1 MTPLQLTVISGVL
14 QNQGIRANV
23 AGLNALASYEALPV
37 ISSFIGAVNKAES
50 IRYDPIFRPN
60 VQTTITAAT
69 LSKMKSLGAGDCPAM
84 GDSVP
89 ANLNINLD
97 QQQIV
102 NDTVFPPGLSG
113 YAKFTANSIA
123 SPTDLTKFCQ
133 FFSSAY
139 DFRSGTNQTINT
151 ADNVNYLGPT
161 FSNMSNLIT
170 ADITNVT
177 KNKVLFGN
185 DLRKLGTLINTQ
197 ALDAMGTPANVIAQL
212 VRIGGLPP
220 GLGSQLTLAGV
231 TSDDLSVLK
240 RRDYSI
246 ADSIQAAM
254 YRAMV
259 NTTGESL
266 KNVLDILDVTTPG
279 IQNMA
284 DLLNPYKI
292 LPTSFQTLLAP
303 TTTGPVSIYLD
314 TSGAVNTNLITQL
327 PNYYITADNAG
338 FPYERLKTIIPSDQ
352 ALANKAFQASLQQ
365 LKGITETT
373 LPELGTVC
381 VNLKEL
387 NGLPLVQSLTQPVP
401 NGVVSYIKASL
412 ADGSGPSGTLT
423 MFDVIGSAAGF
434 QVTAPI
440 TNVVT
445 SINSTNTT
453 NVKQVYDVM
462 TGVMNGQYNVFGNTL
477 PAVWSGIDTPYG
489 NFIPNY
495 NVAVASLC
503 DTANTQIAVYVT
515 ANPTKVSS
523 INQNYFAFAQ
533 QQAKQINNLNRAG
546 IQVAGIP
553 GNVQSSV
560 FSWAQNLQDYG
571 TENEPG
577 GPVDYLNYVV
587 DATNITG
594 QSIIAACREGDN
606 MKNLE
611 EIGINLTNTVPVK

>member
-1 MTPLQLTVISGVL
+1 
-14 QNQGIRANV
+14 
-23 AGLNALASYEALPV
+23 
-37 ISSFIGAVNKAES
+37 
-50 IRYDPIFRPN
+50 
-60 VQTTITAAT
+60 
-69 LSKMKSLGAGDCPAM
+69 
-84 GDSVP
+84 
-89 ANLNINLD
+89 
-97 QQQIV
+97 
-102 NDTVFPPGLSG
+102 
-113 YAKFTANSIA
+113 
-123 SPTDLTKFCQ
+123 
-133 FFSSAY
+133 
-139 DFRSGTNQTINT
+139 
-151 ADNVNYLGPT
+151 
-161 FSNMSNLIT
+161 
-170 ADITNVT
+170 
-177 KNKVLFGN
+177 
-185 DLRKLGTLINTQ
+185 
-197 ALDAMGTPANVIAQL
+197 
-212 VRIGGLPP
+212 
-220 GLGSQLTLAGV
+220 
-231 TSDDLSVLK
+231 
-240 RRDYSI
+240 
-246 ADSIQAAM
+246 M

-266 KNVLDILDVTTPG
+266 KNVLDILDVKTPG

-284 DLLNPYKI
+284 ELLNPYKI
-292 LPTSFQTLLAP
+292 LPTSFLTLLAP
-303 TTTGPVSIYLD
+303 TTTGPVSIYID
-314 TSGAVNTNLITQL
+314 VSGAVNTNLITQL

-338 FPYERLKTIIPSDQ
+338 FPYERLKNIIPSDQ

-365 LKGITETT
+365 LKGITESS
-373 LPELGTVC
+373 LPALGTVC
-381 VNLKEL
+381 LNLKEL

-401 NGVVSYIKASL
+401 NGVVSYIKAAL

-434 QVTAPI
+434 QVTAPL

-462 TGVMNGQYNVFGNTL
+462 TGVMNGQYNTYGNTI
-477 PAVWSGIDTPYG
+477 PAIWSGIDTPYG

-515 ANPTKVSS
+515 ANPTKVTS